1 MDTARRIRELRK
13 TIEGEH
19 VDGMLISSVANVT
32 YLSGFTGDDSLA
44 LVTTDR
50 LQMITDF
57 RYVEQIEQE
66 CPGWEVVRREKDLW
80 ETTAGAFAESGV
92 KRLGFESAHLSHRN
106 FSRLVTSVEGVEL
119 VPLEGKVEGLRQ
131 VKEEAEVNAIEAA
144 LRCQE
149 AAFAE
154 IKEWMR
160 PGMTEREVARE
171 LDYRMRCHGAERF
184 AFETI
189 VACAERA
196 SLPHAR
202 TTQRVITQ
210 GDAVLIDWGARRF
223 FYNSDLTRVLHF
235 GTVTSE
241 FQKIYDVVRQAQE
254 AALAVIR
261 PDVTFSEVDGSAR
274 RYIRDRGYGEQ
285 FGHSLGHG
293 VGLEVHESPVVKEG
307 NEERLQP
314 GMVFTI
320 EPGIYIPGW
329 GGVRIEDM
337 VLVTDRGVR
346 ILSACEKDL
355 EDMVL
360 SCPG

>member
-1 MDTARRIRELRK
+1 MDTARRIGKLRK
-13 TIEGEH
+13 IVEAEN
-19 VDGMLISSVANVT
+19 VDGVLVSSGANVT

-44 LVTTDR
+44 LVTADR

-66 CPGWEVVRREKDLW
+66 CPGWEVVRRKKDLW
-80 ETTAGAFAESGV
+80 TATAGALAESGI
-92 KRLGFESAHLSHRN
+92 KRLGFESAHLSHRS
-106 FSRLVTSVEGVEL
+106 FSKLASTADDVEL
-119 VPLEGKVEGLRQ
+119 VPLEGKLEGLRE
-131 VKEEAEVNAIEAA
+131 VKDEEEVKAIEAA

-154 IKEWMR
+154 MKEWMK
-160 PGMTEREVARE
+160 PGMTEKEVARE

-202 TTQRVITQ
+202 TTQRVIRQ
-210 GDAVLIDWGARRF
+210 GDAVLVDWGARRF

-235 GTVTSE
+235 GSVSGE
-241 FQKIYDVVRQAQE
+241 FEKIYDVVRRAQE

-261 PDVTFSEVDGSAR
+261 PGVKFSEVDGAAR
-274 RYIRDRGYGEQ
+274 GTIREKGYGEQ

-293 VGLEVHESPVVKEG
+293 VGLEVHESPAVKEG

-314 GMVFTI
+314 GMVFTV

-360 SCPG
+360 